1 MTPSQSTTRMQVVIA
16 GSSAPRT
23 PRCEHTMLT
32 KPECH
37 CRECL
42 AAQIAA
48 HGSLS
53 PSG

>member
-23 PRCEHTMLT
+23 PRCEHTSLT

-37 CRECL
+37 CQACL

-53 PSG
+53 ATA